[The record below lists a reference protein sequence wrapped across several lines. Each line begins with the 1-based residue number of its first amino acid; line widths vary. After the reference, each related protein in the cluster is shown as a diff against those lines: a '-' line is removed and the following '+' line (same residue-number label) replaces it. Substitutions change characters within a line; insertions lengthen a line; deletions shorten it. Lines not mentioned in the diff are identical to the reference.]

1 MNIKAVFFDIDGTFY
16 DHTTNRVLPST
27 KEAVR
32 KLKEQGIKIA
42 LCSGRPLQL
51 AAELP
56 VFDEF
61 CWDGFIGGSGI
72 SVYDENRELIWE
84 NAFTEDQLKK
94 LFAIAEKHE
103 LPLYVNGGENLSDK
117 TTACQERI
125 CSGSVSF
132 GRTGNTKLES

>member
-61 CWDGFIGGSGI
+61 CGI
-72 SVYDENRELIWE
+72 PIYDTARRS
-84 NAFTEDQLKK
+84 AATV
-94 LFAIAEKHE
+94 
-103 LPLYVNGGENLSDK
+103 PPGV
-117 TTACQERI
+117 TTAI
-125 CSGSVSF
+125 
-132 GRTGNTKLES
+132 

>member
-32 KLKEQGIKIA
+32 KLKEQGIKVA

-56 VFDEF
+56 VFD
-61 CWDGFIGGSGI
+61 S
-72 SVYDENRELIWE
+72 SVGAVLVCMMK
-84 NAFTEDQLKK
+84 TE
-94 LFAIAEKHE
+94 
-103 LPLYVNGGENLSDK
+103 S
-117 TTACQERI
+117 
-125 CSGSVSF
+125 
-132 GRTGNTKLES
+132 

>member
-84 NAFTEDQLKK
+84 NAFTEDQLKSC
-94 LFAIAEKHE
+94 LRSQRSTSS
-103 LPLYVNGGENLSDK
+103 P
-117 TTACQERI
+117 CM
-125 CSGSVSF
+125 
-132 GRTGNTKLES
+132 

>member
-42 LCSGRPLQL
+42 LCSGRTLQL

-56 VFDEF
+56 VFDEL
-61 CWDGFIGGSGI
+61 CSDGCIGGSGI
-72 SVYDENRELIWE
+72 RVYNETRELIWDK
-84 NAFTEDQLKK
+84 AFTE
-94 LFAIAEKHE
+94 
-103 LPLYVNGGENLSDK
+103 N
-117 TTACQERI
+117 
-125 CSGSVSF
+125 
-132 GRTGNTKLES
+132 

>member
-84 NAFTEDQLKK
+84 NAFTEDP
-94 LFAIAEKHE
+94 AEKAVCDRRE
-103 LPLYVNGGENLSDK
+103 ARAPLVCEWGENLSDK

>member
-32 KLKEQGIKIA
+32 KLKEQGIKVA

-61 CWDGFIGGSGI
+61 CWDGFIGGS
-72 SVYDENRELIWE
+72 
-84 NAFTEDQLKK
+84 
-94 LFAIAEKHE
+94 
-103 LPLYVNGGENLSDK
+103 GENLSDK

>member
-32 KLKEQGIKIA
+32 KLKEQGIKVA

-94 LFAIAEKHE
+94 LFAIANEPAPYE
-103 LPLYVNGGENLSDK
+103 WGENLSDK